1 MYKVNFNHLYYFI
14 TIANLGSIVKASEV
28 LNVTQPALSHQ
39 LRQLEE
45 DLGQKL
51 FDRKGRGLI
60 VNEFGKKVYNHANKI
75 FREADQMFESLKPDT
90 YQKKRVIQ
98 VGVIS
103 WLPTEYTFQ
112 FLKGAHSNPRI
123 KVVIENGFPAEMISL
138 LKQDKLDVILSDSPY
153 SGRSSLISSQKIS
166 SSKIVC
172 IAHPSFSKQ
181 SQKFPQYLDS
191 HKITSYHSSS
201 QMRTLIDSFLTK
213 NNVSPEIT
221 TITNDV
227 NFMLKLVSK
236 GPTLA
241 FIPMEAAKEYI
252 KEKKVIK
259 AKVVDSLTLD
269 IWAITKKENEFS
281 GLIAKSIN
289 NFKS

>member
-123 KVVIENGFPAEMISL
+123 KVVIENGFP
-138 LKQDKLDVILSDSPY
+138 
-153 SGRSSLISSQKIS
+153 QK
-166 SSKIVC
+166 
-172 IAHPSFSKQ
+172 
-181 SQKFPQYLDS
+181 
-191 HKITSYHSSS
+191 
-201 QMRTLIDSFLTK
+201 
-213 NNVSPEIT
+213 
-221 TITNDV
+221 
-227 NFMLKLVSK
+227 
-236 GPTLA
+236 
-241 FIPMEAAKEYI
+241 
-252 KEKKVIK
+252 
-259 AKVVDSLTLD
+259 
-269 IWAITKKENEFS
+269 
-281 GLIAKSIN
+281 
-289 NFKS
+289 